1 MPEPVLHIRSLGA
14 HLAKDFAVVVEALD
28 LAPGERLVMDAVS
41 GAGKS
46 TALGL
51 ISGGRASSGLHGE
64 VHEICGVSVNDS
76 ARRSDYARPEAL
88 GFVLQTNTLV
98 PYISVGENIRLPA
111 RIAGVATDTGWED
124 HLVDLLGLAPLLA
137 RNPEALSV
145 GQRQRVSVARALL
158 ARPALLLLDEP
169 AASLDPGN
177 VAHVETLIS
186 HLAEE
191 AGSGILLA
199 SHQAQTGVFA
209 DVPRVSHRVLSHD
222 GVTYSLFKRSAEAG
236 TLNEVA

>member
-1 MPEPVLHIRSLGA
+1 MPGPVLHIRSLGA
-14 HLAKDFAVVVEALD
+14 HLAKDFAVVIEALD
-28 LAPGERLVMDAVS
+28 LNPGERLVMDAVS

-51 ISGGRASSGLHGE
+51 ISGGLASSGLQGE
-64 VHEICGVSVNDS
+64 IHEICGVSVPAS
-76 ARRSDYARPEAL
+76 ARRSDFARPEML

-98 PYISVGENIRLPA
+98 PYISVAENIHLPA
-111 RIAGVATDTGWED
+111 RITGLTTDVAWQSR
-124 HLVDLLGLAPLLA
+124 LLDLLGLEPLLA
-137 RNPEALSV
+137 RYPEALSV

-169 AASLDPGN
+169 VASLDPGN
-177 VAHVETLIS
+177 VAQVETLIS

-209 DVPRVSHRVLSHD
+209 DVPRVSHRVLSHE
-222 GVTYSLFKRSAEAG
+222 GVTYSLFKRDGGA
-236 TLNEVA
+236 TKLNEVA